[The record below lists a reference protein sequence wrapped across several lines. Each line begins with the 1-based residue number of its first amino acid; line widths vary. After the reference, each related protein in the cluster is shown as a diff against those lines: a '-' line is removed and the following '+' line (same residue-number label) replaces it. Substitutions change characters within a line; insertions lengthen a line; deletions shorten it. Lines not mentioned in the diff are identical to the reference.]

1 MSLAFPMQLMVDGR
15 IGFILSVMLNVD
27 QENEAKQEL
36 ATTHPPQVADW
47 SVWDLHWKQLIVPMD
62 LA

>member
-1 MSLAFPMQLMVDGR
+1 MQLMVDGR